1 MTNFK
6 IFGISGLFQAPVLTA
21 GHRFLGVAALLGVC
35 FVVTHLVTV
44 VITCVVDGFNW
55 GINAWILD
63 IMGFIAAF
71 YFAIQCGLS
80 SNSKSVDF
88 RKNNSWICAWAVIT
102 IGARILDILMLFGV
116 VIWSEIYVTPEGP
129 TLWSNVVSEVIF
141 GMAFTVA
148 ALLGS
153 LMLLISPRDVDPTQI
168 ESELK

>member
-1 MTNFK
+1 MNNFS
-6 IFGISGLFQAPVLTA
+6 IFSISGLFQAPVLTA
-21 GHRFLGVAALLGVC
+21 AHRFMGIAALLGAC
-35 FVVTHLVTV
+35 FVATHLVTV
-44 VITCVVDGFNW
+44 IVTCAVDGFNW

-80 SNSKSVDF
+80 SNSKSVEF
-88 RKNNSWICAWAVIT
+88 RKINSWICAWAVIT

-116 VIWSEIYVTPEGP
+116 VTWSEIYVTPEGP

-141 GMAFTVA
+141 GMAFTVT
-148 ALLGS
+148 ALFGS
-153 LMLLISPRDVDPTQI
+153 LMLLISPQDVDPTQI

>member
-1 MTNFK
+1 MNNFS
-6 IFGISGLFQAPVLTA
+6 IFSISGLFQAPVLTVA
-21 GHRFLGVAALLGVC
+21 HRFMGIAALLGAC
-35 FVVTHLVTV
+35 FVATHLVTV
-44 VITCVVDGFNW
+44 IVTCAVDGFNW

-80 SNSKSVDF
+80 SNSKSVEF
-88 RKNNSWICAWAVIT
+88 RKINSWICAWAVIT

-116 VIWSEIYVTPEGP
+116 VTWSEIYVTPEGP
-129 TLWSNVVSEVIF
+129 TLWSNVVSEVVF

-153 LMLLISPRDVDPTQI
+153 LMLLISPRDVASAQV
-168 ESELK
+168 ESEFK

>member
-21 GHRFLGVAALLGVC
+21 GHRFLGVAALLGAC

-44 VITCVVDGFNW
+44 VVTCVVDGFNW

-88 RKNNSWICAWAVIT
+88 RKKNSWICAWAVIT

-141 GMAFTVA
+141 GMAFTVT
-148 ALLGS
+148 ALFGS
-153 LMLLISPRDVDPTQI
+153 LMLLISPQDVDPTQI

>member
-1 MTNFK
+1 MPNFK

-21 GHRFLGVAALLGVC
+21 GHRFLGVAALLGAC
-35 FVVTHLVTV
+35 FVATHLVTV
-44 VITCVVDGFNW
+44 VVTCVVDGFNW

-80 SNSKSVDF
+80 SNTKSVDF
-88 RKNNSWICAWAVIT
+88 REKNSWICAWAVIT

-116 VIWSEIYVTPEGP
+116 VKWSEIYVTPEGP

-141 GMAFTVA
+141 GMAFTVT

-168 ESELK
+168 ESELE